1 MAEFVQKNIES
12 FIPELEQMERVGLA
26 TRDQVREILRRR
38 KRFEYRLRR
47 RKRTKEDYLT
57 YIQYELN
64 LYALLQKR
72 RARLRIAQKKLEIDL
87 VIAKRINKLFK
98 KAVLMFSGDCKL
110 WLSHIDFCSRM
121 GWNHVVGTLYTRML
135 NLHSHKPEIWVA
147 AAKWQLEENASVEMS
162 RKLLQRGLL
171 FNNKSCV
178 LWREYFR
185 MELIFVD
192 KMRKRK
198 EVLGIK
204 EEKDGE
210 AAAMESVLTAK
221 IPSLVYQAA
230 VKAIPDVDFALSF
243 LPACAPFKFARP
255 LEEMIVKDLQD
266 RYPNREQVWDAV
278 ARRMYFHGKRGPDLA
293 AEEDDNEAE
302 EKSVEK
308 AEKSAKKPLA
318 AALDV
323 YRQAV
328 LRLPTET
335 MWKLFIQ
342 FLLDLLPKSTNS
354 ELAEMILDSV
364 LDLMKMASKEQL
376 LTYEHHQEWVRLLH
390 STGKE
395 KRSIACARLAV
406 QRWPKV
412 IDAWFLLIDLLLV
425 TNAGAEAILATFD
438 EAFAAV
444 PKADSL
450 PLWERAVDWMSG
462 ACPDKLI
469 PFLEKALFHPPNVC
483 VYVKEKLLDIYF
495 IQQGHKAARK
505 FYKRMLCLKPL
516 SLKFFQLMIDIENS
530 NLPPRAAILRSYF
543 EDATSQFGE
552 TSTDLWIKYILFEL
566 KHPEGK
572 PEQAAVLYQRAVKT
586 LHEQFT
592 DEFIAAYSLLDPS
605 KEEEMNT

>member
-12 FIPELEQMERVGLA
+12 FIPELEQMERIGLA

-47 RKRTKEDYLT
+47 RKLSKDDYLT

-171 FNNKSCV
+171 FNNKSCL

-185 MELIFVD
+185 MELLFVE

-204 EEKDGE
+204 EEKDVDAE
-210 AAAMESVLTAK
+210 AMESVLTAK

-255 LEEMIVKDLQD
+255 LEEMILKDLQD
-266 RYPNREQVWDAV
+266 HHFNQEQVWDAI
-278 ARRMYFHGKRGPDLA
+278 ARRQYFHGKREHELA
-293 AEEDDNEAE
+293 AEKDEAE
-302 EKSVEK
+302 EEESTETAKKS
-308 AEKSAKKPLA
+308 AEKPLTA
-318 AALDV
+318 AVEV

-328 LRLPTET
+328 QLLPTEA

-342 FLLDLLPKSTNS
+342 FLLDIFPKAANS
-354 ELAEMILDSV
+354 ELAEMILESV
-364 LDLMKMASKEQL
+364 LNLMKMASKEQL
-376 LTYEHHQEWVRLLH
+376 LTFEHHQEWVRLLH
-390 STGKE
+390 STGEE
-395 KRSIACARLAV
+395 KRSIARARLAV
-406 QRWPKV
+406 KRWPKV
-412 IDAWFLLIDLLLV
+412 IDAWFLLLDLLLV
-425 TNAGAEAILATFD
+425 AKASTEAILATFD

-444 PKADSL
+444 PKEDSL
-450 PLWERAVDWMSG
+450 PLWERAIDWMSG
-462 ACPDKLI
+462 ACADKII
-469 PFLEKALFHPPNVC
+469 PFLEKALFHPPSVC
-483 VYVKEKLLDIYF
+483 VYIKEKLLDIYF
-495 IQQGHKAARK
+495 THQGRKAARK

-516 SLKFFQLMIDIENS
+516 SLKFFQLMIDIETT
-530 NLPPRAAILRSYF
+530 NLPPRAEMLRSYF
-543 EDATSQFGE
+543 EDATAEFGDMSVE
-552 TSTDLWIKYILFEL
+552 LWIKYVLFEL
-566 KHPEGK
+566 KHPDGK
-572 PEQAAVLYQRAVKT
+572 PEQAAILHQRAMKT
-586 LHEQFT
+586 LQEQFT
-592 DEFIAAYSLLDPS
+592 DDFVAAYSLLDPN
-605 KEEEMNT
+605 KVEEMDT

>member
-47 RKRTKEDYLT
+47 RKRSKEDYLT

-87 VIAKRINKLFK
+87 VIAKRINRLFK

-147 AAKWQLEENASVEMS
+147 AAKWQLEANASAEMS

-171 FNNKSCV
+171 FNAKSCL

-185 MELIFVD
+185 MELLFVD

-204 EEKDGE
+204 EDKDGE

-243 LPACAPFKFARP
+243 LPICAPFKFARP
-255 LEEMIVKDLQD
+255 LEEMILKDLQD
-266 RYPNREQVWDAV
+266 RHSNQELVWDAM
-278 ARRMYFHGKRGPDLA
+278 ARRLYLHGKRGPELSTQEDDE
-293 AEEDDNEAE
+293 AEEDCTERDD
-302 EKSVEK
+302 
-308 AEKSAKKPLA
+308 KSAKKPLT

-323 YRQAV
+323 YREAV

-342 FLLDLLPKSTNS
+342 FLLELLPKSANS
-354 ELAEMILDSV
+354 ELAAMILESV
-364 LDLMKMASKEQL
+364 LNLMKMASKEKL
-376 LTYEHHQEWVRLLH
+376 LTFEHHQEWVRLLH
-390 STGKE
+390 STGE
-395 KRSIACARLAV
+395 DKRSVACARLAV
-406 QRWPKV
+406 KRWPKV
-412 IDAWFLLIDLLLV
+412 IDAWFLLLDLLLV
-425 TNAGAEAILATFD
+425 SKAGAEAILATFD

-444 PKADSL
+444 PKEDSL
-450 PLWERAVDWMSG
+450 PIWERAIDWMSG
-462 ACPDKLI
+462 ACADKLI
-469 PFLEKALFHPPNVC
+469 PFLEKALFHPPSVC
-483 VYVKEKLLDIYF
+483 VYIKEKLLDIYF
-495 IQQGHKAARK
+495 THQGRKAARK

-516 SLKFFQLMIDIENS
+516 SLKFFQLMIDIETT
-530 NLPPRAAILRSYF
+530 NLPPRAEMLRSYF
-543 EDATSQFGE
+543 EDATAEFGE
-552 TSTDLWIKYILFEL
+552 TSVDLWIKYILFEL
-566 KHPEGK
+566 KHPEGR
-572 PEQAAVLYQRAVKT
+572 PEQAGILHQRAVKT
-586 LHEQFT
+586 LHEQLT
-592 DEFIAAYSLLDPS
+592 DEFIAAYSLLDPN
-605 KEEEMNT
+605 KEETDT